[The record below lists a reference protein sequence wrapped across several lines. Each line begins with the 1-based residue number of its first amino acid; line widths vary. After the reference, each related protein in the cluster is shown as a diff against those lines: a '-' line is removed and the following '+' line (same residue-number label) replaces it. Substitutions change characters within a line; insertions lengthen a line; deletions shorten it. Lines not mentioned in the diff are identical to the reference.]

1 MLKIKSSI
9 CAIAL
14 IALAASPALAAEIAT
29 VDTPYCVQLAAD
41 TPVAEVAEVVDVVL
55 TAETSTADTILAH
68 RTDHS
73 RSLGIEPD
81 VVNQKPEKNEL
92 VAAPSLALNM
102 VARPLERYD
111 KQTMRL

>member
-14 IALAASPALAAEIAT
+14 IALAAFPALAAEIAT

-41 TPVAEVAEVVDVVL
+41 TPAVEVADVVI
-55 TAETSTADTILAH
+55 TAETSTVDTILVH

-73 RSLGIEPD
+73 RSLGVEPD
-81 VVNQKPEKNEL
+81 VVNQKPEKNDS